1 MSKQPSFPVFPTR
14 EETMKTVLT
23 TGLAAVALVLAAEAA
38 PAYGGGCC
46 PAPCYAP
53 CYPQVTVT
61 WVEKEVTAYK
71 PAWKTKEVEYTYNKV
86 TYKKVSKPYTCTVL
100 QPYTTTESRTCTVLQ
115 PYTTTESRTCTVY

>member
-14 EETMKTVLT
+14 EETMKTVLMT
-23 TGLAAVALVLAAEAA
+23 ALAGVALVLTAESAQGCHG
-38 PAYGGGCC
+38 GGGCC
-46 PAPCYAP
+46 AAACYAP
-53 CYPQVTVT
+53 CYPQVCVT

-100 QPYTTTESRTCTVLQ
+100 QPYTTT
-115 PYTTTESRTCTVY
+115 